1 MSTQTIPLELTVIP
15 VSDAVIVPK
24 MRSKIRVDEQ
34 LGKKLA
40 ESMAAEGPFALAVS
54 LKKKE
59 NEPPQVD
66 SFYPVGSLVH
76 LESIQQSDTG
86 YVVNLKSTSRIKLE
100 DMTIHGGLITARYS
114 FMPLTEDL
122 DESSRPP
129 VMNFIHKTLTEISL
143 HLNSGDTFL
152 KQIEELK
159 TIEEVVGFALP
170 FMNLSVTE
178 MQEILEIESE
188 KEFGV
193 RFIDLLLRQKDLVE
207 FQIEMTRNFHEKV
220 NKSQRE
226 ALLREQ
232 MKAIQ
237 QELGKDSDGK
247 KGKKGY
253 RELIEEAGMPEEIK
267 EVALEQADRL
277 ESFGSDNHEAGIVK
291 NYLDL
296 LVQLPWKPG
305 EYKDLDI
312 EEARRILNEDHYGI
326 EKVKSRII
334 QHLAVMKLRK
344 NKKGSILLFVGPPG
358 TGKTSLGKSIAR
370 AMGRN
375 YQRMSLGGIRDEA
388 EIRGH
393 RRTYIGALPGRI
405 IQGMKKAK
413 TKNPVFV
420 LDEVD
425 KLMVGYSGDPAS
437 ALLEVL
443 DPEQNNTFADHYLEV
458 PYDLSEVFFIATA
471 NSTSTIPSPL
481 LDRMEVIEMAGY
493 TNNEKFHIARNHIL
507 PAVLE
512 DSGLSGGL
520 VTIEDTALNI
530 AITNYTR
537 EAGVR
542 GLKKE
547 LAAVARAASEKVVAR
562 TNKEPLN
569 VDEKLLKEFLGK
581 PKIRFD
587 EAPKSNVPGVV
598 TGLAWTPVGG
608 DILFIE
614 ASVIAGKGELILTG
628 QLGDVMKESARISL
642 SLIQSRLVH
651 LVPKF
656 KFTQNDFHIHVPAG
670 AIPKDGPSAGV
681 TLFTALVSLLLNKSV
696 DSKLA
701 MTGEIT
707 LRGSVL
713 PVGGIKEKVLAAHRA
728 GIRTIVLS
736 RENEYDLNEI
746 PKDVADDLNFVLV
759 NTIEDVVEKALHVA
773 LPEPAVWS
781 AETPALT
788 RA

>member
-1 MSTQTIPLELTVIP
+1 
-15 VSDAVIVPK
+15 
-24 MRSKIRVDEQ
+24 
-34 LGKKLA
+34 
-40 ESMAAEGPFALAVS
+40 
-54 LKKKE
+54 
-59 NEPPQVD
+59 
-66 SFYPVGSLVH
+66 
-76 LESIQQSDTG
+76 
-86 YVVNLKSTSRIKLE
+86 
-100 DMTIHGGLITARYS
+100 
-114 FMPLTEDL
+114 
-122 DESSRPP
+122 
-129 VMNFIHKTLTEISL
+129 
-143 HLNSGDTFL
+143 
-152 KQIEELK
+152 
-159 TIEEVVGFALP
+159 
-170 FMNLSVTE
+170 
-178 MQEILEIESE
+178 
-188 KEFGV
+188 
-193 RFIDLLLRQKDLVE
+193 
-207 FQIEMTRNFHEKV
+207 
-220 NKSQRE
+220 
-226 ALLREQ
+226 
-232 MKAIQ
+232 
-237 QELGKDSDGK
+237 
-247 KGKKGY
+247 
-253 RELIEEAGMPEEIK
+253 MPEEIK

-296 LVQLPWKPG
+296 LVQFPWKPG

-425 KLMVGYSGDPAS
+425 KLMVGYSGDQAS

-628 QLGDVMKESARISL
+628 QLDDVMKESARISL
-642 SLIQSRLVH
+642 NLIQSRLVH

-736 RENEYDLNEI
+736 RENEYDLSEI

>member
-143 HLNSGDTFL
+143 HLNSGDNFL

-237 QELGKDSDGK
+237 QELGKDSDAK

-437 ALLEVL
+437 SLLEVL

-736 RENEYDLNEI
+736 RENEYDLSEI

>member
-1 MSTQTIPLELTVIP
+1 MESPP
-15 VSDAVIVPK
+15 YNAV
-24 MRSKIRVDEQ
+24 RF
-34 LGKKLA
+34 LG
-40 ESMAAEGPFALAVS
+40 
-54 LKKKE
+54 
-59 NEPPQVD
+59 
-66 SFYPVGSLVH
+66 
-76 LESIQQSDTG
+76 
-86 YVVNLKSTSRIKLE
+86 STS
-100 DMTIHGGLITARYS
+100 
-114 FMPLTEDL
+114 
-122 DESSRPP
+122 
-129 VMNFIHKTLTEISL
+129 
-143 HLNSGDTFL
+143 
-152 KQIEELK
+152 
-159 TIEEVVGFALP
+159 
-170 FMNLSVTE
+170 
-178 MQEILEIESE
+178 
-188 KEFGV
+188 
-193 RFIDLLLRQKDLVE
+193 
-207 FQIEMTRNFHEKV
+207 
-220 NKSQRE
+220 
-226 ALLREQ
+226 
-232 MKAIQ
+232 
-237 QELGKDSDGK
+237 LGKDSDGK

-296 LVQLPWKPG
+296 LVQFPWKPG

-425 KLMVGYSGDPAS
+425 KLMVGYSGDQAS

-614 ASVIAGKGELILTG
+614 ASVIAGKGGLILTG
-628 QLGDVMKESARISL
+628 QLDDVMKESARISL
-642 SLIQSRLVH
+642 NLIQSRLVH

-736 RENEYDLNEI
+736 RENEYDLSEI

-759 NTIEDVVEKALHVA
+759 NTIEAVVEKALHVA

>member
-1 MSTQTIPLELTVIP
+1 
-15 VSDAVIVPK
+15 

-54 LKKKE
+54 LKKKG

-66 SFYPVGSLVH
+66 NFYTVGSLVH
-76 LESIQQSDTG
+76 LESIRQSNTG
-86 YVVNLKSTSRIKLE
+86 YVVNLKSTSRIKPE
-100 DMTIHGGLITARYS
+100 EMTIHGGLITARYS

-129 VMNFIHKTLTEISL
+129 VMNFIHQTLTEISL
-143 HLNSGDTFL
+143 YLNGGDTFL

-170 FMNLSVTE
+170 FMNLSVAE

-188 KEFGV
+188 KELGV
-193 RFIDLLLRQKDLVE
+193 RFIDLLLGQKDSVE

-237 QELGKDSDGK
+237 QELGQGSDGK
-247 KGKKGY
+247 KGKKDY
-253 RELIEEAGMPEEIK
+253 RALIEQAEMPEEIR
-267 EVALEQADRL
+267 EVALEQADKI
-277 ESFGSDNHEAGIVK
+277 ESFGSENHEAGIVQ

-305 EYKDLDI
+305 EYKDLNID
-312 EEARRILNEDHYGI
+312 EARRILNEDHYGI

-370 AMGRN
+370 ALGRN

-471 NSTSTIPSPL
+471 NSTSTIPGPL

-520 VTIEDTALNI
+520 VTIEDSALNMV
-530 AITNYTR
+530 ITNYTR
-537 EAGVR
+537 ESGVR

-562 TNKEPLN
+562 TDKEPLN
-569 VDEKLLKEFLGK
+569 VDEKLLKEFPGK

-614 ASVIAGKGELILTG
+614 ASVMAGKGELILTG

-642 SLIQSRLVH
+642 SLIQSRAVH

-736 RENEYDLNEI
+736 RENEYDLKEI
-746 PKDVADDLNFVLV
+746 PKDVADDLKFVLV
-759 NTIEDVVEKALHVA
+759 DTIEDVVKKALHVA
-773 LPEPAVWS
+773 LPEPALWS
-781 AETPALT
+781 AEKPART